1 MRTDKNFELQRALRK
16 FVKLCDEIVL
26 SHGRQGDNLIIQQR
40 MNQSNLIFRDM
51 VTIKL

>member
-1 MRTDKNFELQRALRK
+1 MRTDKDFELQRALK

-26 SHGRQGDNLIIQQR
+26 NRGREGDNLIIQQR

-51 VTIKL
+51 VTIKF